1 MATPADALPR
11 QDSPA
16 FPTSPSALPA
26 ASPVAIAA
34 RNLRIVFL
42 AALAG
47 AFVVTHIPRLAVGTP
62 DSPIDKLV
70 HASGYGVLAALLL
83 LARWWRPVWPALAA
97 FAAWA
102 ALDEVTQAIPGLGR
116 SADLEDWFADL
127 AGMAIAA
134 AFFVAAAPVGT
145 GAARLLCQ
153 RRRIAGDTLLC
164 KVTAWFHLATAGVLG
179 FAAGA
184 PLGVLL
190 DSFFVRKGP
199 QPWQDG
205 LIGGVLGAGI
215 GMHALWEF
223 GVRSRLRR
231 LGETRPCIACGSG
244 MEPHAQSC
252 PACGCARA
260 ETDWAPV
267 APLQGSEELAACIM
281 PILLSLAGIVVV
293 SASAIVLITVL
304 RLRSDLVMRGD
315 TWYRMLPP
323 DARVLG
329 DIALVALFG
338 AWGLR
343 RCRARIARSID
354 RCGERCLGCGYDLH
368 ATAPAMR
375 AGTCHEC
382 GGGFVRVH

>member
-1 MATPADALPR
+1 MATPADAPPR
-11 QDSPA
+11 QESPA
-16 FPTSPSALPA
+16 FPASPVALPA

-34 RNLRIVFL
+34 RNMRFVFL
-42 AALAG
+42 AALAC
-47 AFVVTHIPRLAVGTP
+47 AFVVTHIPRLAVGTS
-62 DSPIDKLV
+62 DSPIDKLI
-70 HASGYGVLAALLL
+70 HATAYGVLAALFL

-97 FAAWA
+97 LAAWA

-116 SADLEDWFADL
+116 SADVEDWLADVT
-127 AGMAIAA
+127 GMAIAA
-134 AFFVAAAPVGT
+134 AFFVAAAPVGSGT
-145 GAARLLCQ
+145 ARLLCQ

-164 KVTAWFHLATAGVLG
+164 KVTAWFHLATVGVLG

-199 QPWQDG
+199 QPWQYG

-231 LGETRPCIACGSG
+231 LGETRPCIACGSA
-244 MEPHAQSC
+244 MEPQAQSC
-252 PACGCARA
+252 PVCSRARA
-260 ETDWAPV
+260 QTDWAPV
-267 APLQGSEELAACIM
+267 ASLQGSEELVACLV
-281 PILLSLAGIVVV
+281 PILLSLASIVVV

-304 RLRSDLVMRGD
+304 RLRSDWVMRGD

-338 AWGLR
+338 AWGLH
-343 RCRARIARSID
+343 RCRVRIARQVD
-354 RCGERCLGCGYDLH
+354 RCGDRCLGCGYDLH
-368 ATAPAMR
+368 ATAPEVR

>member
-1 MATPADALPR
+1 MATPADAPPW

-16 FPTSPSALPA
+16 FPASPSSLPA

-34 RNLRIVFL
+34 RNLRFVFL
-42 AALAG
+42 AALAC

-62 DSPIDKLV
+62 DSPVDKLI

-97 FAAWA
+97 LAAWA

-116 SADLEDWFADL
+116 SADVEDWLADIT
-127 AGMAIAA
+127 GMTIAA
-134 AFFVAAAPVGT
+134 AFFVAAAPVGV
-145 GAARLLCQ
+145 GAAKLLCQ

-164 KVTAWFHLATAGVLG
+164 TVTAWFHLATVGVLG
-179 FAAGA
+179 FAVGA

-199 QPWQDG
+199 QPWQYG

-215 GMHALWEF
+215 GMHALWEY

-231 LGETRPCIACGSG
+231 LGETRPCIACGSA
-244 MEPHAQSC
+244 MDSHAHSC
-252 PACGCARA
+252 PACGRARSQ
-260 ETDWAPV
+260 TDWAPV
-267 APLQGSEELAACIM
+267 APLQASEELAACLM

-293 SASAIVLITVL
+293 SASAIVLVTVL
-304 RLRSDLVMRGD
+304 RLRIDLVMRGD

-343 RCRARIARSID
+343 RCRVRIASSVD

-368 ATAPAMR
+368 ATAPEVR

>member
-1 MATPADALPR
+1 MASPADASPR
-11 QDSPA
+11 QASPVFPSSPA
-16 FPTSPSALPA
+16 ALPA

-34 RNLRIVFL
+34 RNIRFAFFL
-42 AALAG
+42 ALG
-47 AFVVTHIPRLAVGTP
+47 CTFVVTHIPRLAVGAP
-62 DSPIDKLV
+62 DSPVDKLV

-83 LARWWRPVWPALAA
+83 LARWWRSVWPAIAA
-97 FAAWA
+97 LAAWA
-102 ALDEVTQAIPGLGR
+102 ALDEATQAIPGLGR
-116 SADLEDWFADL
+116 SADLDDWLADVT
-127 AGMAIAA
+127 GMVIAA
-134 AFFVAAAPVGT
+134 AFFVAASPVGT

-164 KVTAWFHLATAGVLG
+164 TVTAWFHLATVGVLG

-199 QPWQDG
+199 QPWQYG

-231 LGETRPCIACGSG
+231 LGETRPCIACGTG
-244 MEPHAQSC
+244 LDAQVHTC
-252 PACGCARA
+252 KACGRSRT
-260 ETDWAPV
+260 ETDWSPV
-267 APLQGSEELAACIM
+267 APLQGSEELAACLM

-293 SASAIVLITVL
+293 SASTIVLVTTL
-304 RLRSDLVMRGD
+304 RLRVDLVMRGD

-329 DIALVALFG
+329 DIALVAMFG

-343 RCRARIARSID
+343 HCRARIARSVD

-368 ATAPAMR
+368 ATAPEVR

>member
-1 MATPADALPR
+1 MVTHAEAPRR
-11 QDSPA
+11 QDSPP

-97 FAAWA
+97 LAAWA

-116 SADLEDWFADL
+116 SADVEDWLADV

-199 QPWQDG
+199 QPWQYG

-215 GMHALWEF
+215 GMHALWEY

-252 PACGCARA
+252 PACGRARA

-338 AWGLR
+338 AWGLQ

-368 ATAPAMR
+368 ATAPALR

>member
-1 MATPADALPR
+1 MATPAEAPRR

-42 AALAG
+42 AALAC

-97 FAAWA
+97 LAAWA

-116 SADLEDWFADL
+116 SADVEDWLADVT
-127 AGMAIAA
+127 GMAIAA

-199 QPWQDG
+199 QPWQYG

-215 GMHALWEF
+215 GMHALWEY

-244 MEPHAQSC
+244 MDPHAQSC

-338 AWGLR
+338 AWGLQ

-368 ATAPAMR
+368 ATVPALR

>member
-1 MATPADALPR
+1 MATPADASPR

-16 FPTSPSALPA
+16 FPSSPSGLPA
-26 ASPVAIAA
+26 ASPVAIAT
-34 RNLRIVFL
+34 RNMRLVFL
-42 AALAG
+42 AALAC
-47 AFVVTHIPRLAVGTP
+47 AFVVTHIPRLAVGAS
-62 DSPIDKLV
+62 DSPVDKLV
-70 HASGYGVLAALLL
+70 HATGYGVLAALLL
-83 LARWWRPVWPALAA
+83 LARWWHPVWPAIAA
-97 FAAWA
+97 LAAWA
-102 ALDEVTQAIPGLGR
+102 ALDEVTQAVPGLGR
-116 SADLEDWFADL
+116 SADLDDWFADVT
-127 AGMAIAA
+127 GMVIAA
-134 AFFVAAAPVGT
+134 AFFVAASPVGT
-145 GAARLLCQ
+145 GAAKLLCQ

-164 KVTAWFHLATAGVLG
+164 KVTAWFHLATVGVLG

-184 PLGVLL
+184 PMGVLL

-199 QPWQDG
+199 QPWQYG

-215 GMHALWEF
+215 GMHALWEY

-244 MEPHAQSC
+244 MDPHAQSC
-252 PACGCARA
+252 PACGRARA

-338 AWGLR
+338 AWGLQ

-368 ATAPAMR
+368 ATVPALR

>member
-1 MATPADALPR
+1 MATPADPLPR
-11 QDSPA
+11 QESPA
-16 FPTSPSALPA
+16 FPTSSAALPA

-34 RNLRIVFL
+34 RNMRFVFL
-42 AALAG
+42 AALAC
-47 AFVVTHIPRLAVGTP
+47 AFVVTHIPRLAVGTS
-62 DSPIDKLV
+62 DSPIDKLI
-70 HASGYGVLAALLL
+70 HASTYGVLAALLL

-97 FAAWA
+97 LAAWA

-116 SADLEDWFADL
+116 SADVEDWLADVT
-127 AGMAIAA
+127 GMVIAA

-164 KVTAWFHLATAGVLG
+164 KVTAWFHLATVGVLG

-199 QPWQDG
+199 QPWQYG

-231 LGETRPCIACGSG
+231 LGETRPCIACGSA
-244 MEPHAQSC
+244 MEPQAQSC
-252 PACGCARA
+252 PVCSRARA
-260 ETDWAPV
+260 QTDWAPV
-267 APLQGSEELAACIM
+267 APLQGSEELVACLM

-304 RLRSDLVMRGD
+304 RLRSEWVMRGD

-338 AWGLR
+338 AWGLY
-343 RCRARIARSID
+343 RCRVRIARKVD

-368 ATAPAMR
+368 ATAPEVH